1 MDKNQLSIIQT
12 IIFTLND
19 SQIPK
24 SRLSGV
30 LEILAE
36 KFTVTRSFL
45 LIHQEETD
53 KLLPIAVNGLD
64 APDFRRLENKAEKS
78 LFRAVFESGKPV
90 VVPRL
95 SFEPTLSFL
104 YKPEQETNLIVLPVK
119 LENKTLGVFA
129 AEFEYREKFNF
140 E

>member
-1 MDKNQLSIIQT
+1 MENNQLCVIQSIIL
-12 IIFTLND
+12 TLND

-64 APDFRRLENKAEKS
+64 ASDFRRLENKAEKS
-78 LFRAVFESGKPV
+78 LFRAVFVSGKPV

-95 SFEPTLSFL
+95 SCEPTLGFL
-104 YKPEQETNLIVLPVK
+104 HKPESETILIVLP
-119 LENKTLGVFA
+119 
-129 AEFEYREKFNF
+129 
-140 E
+140 